1 MDIKEL
7 IKNNILT
14 TSEVSDILQV
24 GKARIAKL
32 NESGEL
38 TPIKQ
43 TTLGNIYLKAEVEDY
58 KKNKK
63 YGSNIDNKIA
73 GPLFDRDGNTRRSLA
88 YYREH
93 KYELGNIIAIYI
105 FFNDMDAAINNF
117 YIPSDQYYYENLRYC
132 DSPHMILRDSNGK
145 EMWLGG
151 CNCGYGGE
159 GPHGSAEI
167 LKDLREDGILN
178 KEPFTDE
185 YIERLIYNHVISMY
199 QDDEESNTWVIKKE
213 KESLIPT
220 FETGGSIYYYD
231 NNLVFIQDPG
241 NMWGNSVDILKSYQN
256 FLPNPVEVR
265 VFPTLEM
272 AKEEGYACYR
282 KNAIIQNAVYN
293 VIIYDSSNRQIWL
306 HTNNIGKNIYKNPE
320 VKEILSECG
329 FQVKKEIEEDTLA
342 KIFRWL
348 NTTLSTKPV
357 QPISYKKDEK
367 NKGLHNQ

>member
-1 MDIKEL
+1 MDIKDL
-7 IKNNILT
+7 IINNVLT
-14 TSEVSDILQV
+14 TAEVSDILQI

-43 TTLGNIYLKAEVEDY
+43 TTQGNLYLKAEVEDY

-63 YGSNIDNKIA
+63 YGTDIDNKIV
-73 GPLFDRDGNTRRSLA
+73 GPLFHKEGNTRGSLA

-93 KYELGNIIAIYI
+93 KHELGNVIAIYI
-105 FFNDMDAAINNF
+105 FFNDIDAAINNF

-132 DSPHMILRDSNGK
+132 ESPHMILRDNNGK

-159 GPHGSAEI
+159 GPHGSAKI
-167 LKDLREDGILN
+167 LRDLRENGTLS
-178 KEPFTDE
+178 KEQFTDE
-185 YIERLIYNHVISMY
+185 YIERLINYRVITMY

-220 FETGGSIYYYD
+220 NKTGGSVYHYG

-241 NMWGNSVDILKSYQN
+241 NMWNGNCVDILQSYQN

-272 AKEEGYACYR
+272 AEEEGYVCYR

-306 HTNNIGKNIYKNPE
+306 RTDNVGRNIYKNPE

-329 FQVKKEIEEDTLA
+329 FQIEQEIAEEGLA

-357 QPISYKKDEK
+357 QPISYRVKDDK
-367 NKGLHNQ
+367 